1 MLLNIDE
8 TYKKIKNGTL
18 TKEEKK
24 ENKKYFLSIFKC
36 NFKEIHNYLKFLYKR
51 KNDNEFL
58 ESFRSFIYCVY
69 GINTMEKELFLI
81 KKINGK

>member
-24 ENKKYFLSIFKC
+24 KIKNIFCQISNVILKKYI
-36 NFKEIHNYLKFLYKR
+36 I
-51 KNDNEFL
+51 
-58 ESFRSFIYCVY
+58 I
-69 GINTMEKELFLI
+69 
-81 KKINGK
+81 

>member
-8 TYKKIKNGTL
+8 TYKKIKNETL
-18 TKEEKK
+18 TEEEKK

-58 ESFRSFIYCVY
+58 ESFRTFIYCVY
-69 GINTMEKELFLI
+69 EINTLEKELSLI
-81 KKINGK
+81 QKINSK